1 MGGSESGKT
10 NVIVNLMKHQ
20 RADKI
25 YLHVKDISE
34 SKYQLLTNRR
44 EGKN

>member
-1 MGGSESGKT
+1 MGGSELGKT

-20 RADKI
+20 PADEI
-25 YLHVKDISE
+25 YLYVKDLSE